1 MKTNKT
7 EQRVFYADTD
17 HGGVV
22 YYSNYLKW
30 FEIGRTELLRDYG
43 FDYADFEES
52 GLIAPVVEV
61 HCTYRHPARYN
72 DKILIKTGI
81 KNVGNSSIKFH
92 YEIIR
97 KKDDKLLAKGYT
109 VNVFVDKK
117 TMKSV
122 PIPKELRTGIQR
134 KAA

>member
-30 FEIGRTELLRDYG
+30 FEIGRTELLRNYG
-43 FDYADFEES
+43 FDYADFEKK

-61 HCTYRHPARYN
+61 HCTYKYPANYN
-72 DKILIKTGI
+72 DKILIKTKI
-81 KNVGNSSIKFH
+81 DKVGNSSIKFS
-92 YEIIR
+92 YEIIN
-97 KKDDKLLAKGYT
+97 KKSNILLAEGHT
-109 VNVFVDKK
+109 INVFVSKK
-117 TMKSV
+117 TMKSTA
-122 PIPKELRTGIQR
+122 IPKELRKKIEE
-134 KAA
+134 K

>member
-43 FDYADFEES
+43 FDYADFEKQ

-61 HCTYRHPARYN
+61 NCTYKHPAKYN
-72 DKILIKTGI
+72 DQILIKTKIG
-81 KNVGNSSIKFH
+81 NLGNSSIKFC
-92 YEIIR
+92 YEILN
-97 KKDDKLLAKGYT
+97 KKDKKLLAEGYT

-117 TMKSV
+117 TMKSA
-122 PIPKELRTGIQR
+122 PIPKELRNKISN
-134 KAA
+134 K